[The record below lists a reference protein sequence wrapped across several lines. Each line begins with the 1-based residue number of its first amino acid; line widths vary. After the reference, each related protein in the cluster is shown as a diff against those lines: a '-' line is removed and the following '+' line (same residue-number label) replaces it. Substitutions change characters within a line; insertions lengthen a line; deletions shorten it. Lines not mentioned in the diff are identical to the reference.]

1 MAGDTYDAA
10 GFAPVSPEAAAK
22 ADPYDAAGFSR
33 PGQVKPMDA
42 VKAVGEGAAGGFLET
57 VGVVPGAV
65 GGAAIGTAV
74 APFFGPFAPA
84 APVVGGIGGGVYGWW
99 AGNKAK
105 EGFGLRSP
113 EEMSPELRP
122 YAFGGESF
130 GGSMGALGV
139 PYGAVATGF

>member
-1 MAGDTYDAA
+1 MAGDTYASA
-10 GFAPVSPEAAAK
+10 VFAPVSPEAAAK
-22 ADPYDAAGFSR
+22 ADPYEAAGFSR
-33 PGQVKPMDA
+33 PGQVKPMEA

-65 GGAAIGTAV
+65 GGAVAGPPGAV
-74 APFFGPFAPA
+74 
-84 APVVGGIGGGVYGWW
+84 IGGVAGGAYGWW

-122 YAFGGESF
+122 Y
-130 GGSMGALGV
+130 
-139 PYGAVATGF
+139 T